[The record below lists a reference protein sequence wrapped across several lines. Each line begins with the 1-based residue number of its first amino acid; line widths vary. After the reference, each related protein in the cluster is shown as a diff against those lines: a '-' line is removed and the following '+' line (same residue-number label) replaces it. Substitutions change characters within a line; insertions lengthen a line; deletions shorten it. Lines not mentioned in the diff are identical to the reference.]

1 MRKRKIKFPLIM
13 KDDIKVRTLEDLQT
27 YFDLERTIA
36 YYANGKL
43 VKWLQ
48 DHYEDE
54 IAEQILAL
62 DQNSDTL
69 IEQIC
74 DLLGVK
80 PDNSSAVSLEYIR
93 ARNEKQEKVKQITD
107 DKEIISNFDKV
118 MFSQDE
124 LDAALSSGA
133 DKLYLYG
140 TNFCILPEY
149 HNVTII
155 GLNNPSVGFDGHR
168 KLEYTRNK
176 IYFQNVNLL
185 DRNDFD
191 DMTVG
196 DIIEIGEF
204 NGEVL
209 KWKMIKKEDD
219 KALMLCTACVAK
231 IVVRANSRTKIYQW
245 MNGAF
250 YNTVFDDD
258 MKELIE
264 SVSDEY
270 NIILLGVN
278 EAEKCF
284 ASNKA
289 RQVSY
294 IANPYVDESEAPNT
308 NQSSAGLFYMN
319 QRKGEKISK
328 NIGGTITSWALSSY
342 SYLVNEGGNI
352 ELSTSPSGVRPAFW
366 VSIKSAQ
373 K

>member
-1 MRKRKIKFPLIM
+1 MRNRKIKFPLIM

-54 IAEQILAL
+54 IAEQIMLL

-80 PDNSSAVSLEYIR
+80 PDNASTVSLEYIR
-93 ARNEKQEKVKQITD
+93 ARNEKQERVKQITD

-124 LDAALSSGA
+124 LNTALSSGA
-133 DKLYLYG
+133 EKLYLYG

-155 GLNNPSVGFDGHR
+155 GLNNPSVDFEGHR

-176 IYFQNVNLL
+176 IFFQNVNLL

-191 DMTVG
+191 DMSVG

-204 NGEVL
+204 NGETL

-231 IVVRANSRTKIYQW
+231 ISVSAYSQEKICQW
-245 MNGAF
+245 MNDEF
-250 YNTVFDDD
+250 YNTVFDEEI
-258 MKELIE
+258 KKLILI
-264 SVSDEY
+264 VRDEY
-270 NIILLGVN
+270 RIILLGKYI
-278 EAEKCF
+278 ASTCF
-284 ASNKA
+284 NANIE
-289 RQVSY
+289 RQASY
-294 IANPYVDESEAPNT
+294 IANPYRIKKDETNNLTNNITSGLLGIKRRDLNT
-308 NQSSAGLFYMN
+308 SS
-319 QRKGEKISK
+319 SP
-328 NIGGTITSWALSSY
+328 NIGGTITSWDLRDNY
-342 SYLVNEGGNI
+342 RVNEGGAI
-352 ELSTSPSGVRPAFW
+352 ELGNASGIRPAFW
-366 VSIKSAQ
+366 VSIKQ
-373 K
+373 